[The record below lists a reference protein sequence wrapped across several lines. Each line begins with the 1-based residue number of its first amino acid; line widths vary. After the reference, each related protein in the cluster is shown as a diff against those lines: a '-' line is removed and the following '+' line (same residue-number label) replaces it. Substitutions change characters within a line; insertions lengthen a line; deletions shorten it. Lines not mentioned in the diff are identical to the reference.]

1 MVDLKLLFHNF
12 MKYGAIFGALISVTA
27 LGLFFFINPDD
38 FGLGQ
43 ILFIY
48 LLFSTL
54 PWFVGLYYITK
65 VYRDK
70 ELGGYITMP
79 EILQFSLFVGFFGG
93 AIYVFGNLLFLQL
106 VGSDFQI
113 RFFNTLSLK
122 VVSFLEFAKSKQ
134 SEIDAVI
141 LQFNTIK
148 EQVAKGIDVV
158 GVIMAIVQYS
168 FNAFLSMLIFGWFIR
183 KVKPLFPNEDIE
195 KSEF

>member
-12 MKYGAIFGALISVTA
+12 MKYGAVFGVLISITA

-43 ILFIY
+43 IFIVY
-48 LLFSTL
+48 LLFSIL

-65 VYRDK
+65 VYRDR

-122 VVSFLEFAKSKQ
+122 MISFLEFAKSKQ
-134 SEIDAVI
+134 ADIDAMI
-141 LQFNTIK
+141 LQFNAIK
-148 EQVAKGIDVV
+148 EQVAKGVDVV
-158 GVIMAIVQYS
+158 SVIMAVVQYS
-168 FNAFLSMLIFGWFIR
+168 FNAFITMLILGWFIR
-183 KVKPLFPNEDIE
+183 KVKPLFPNDEIE
-195 KSEF
+195 SSEL